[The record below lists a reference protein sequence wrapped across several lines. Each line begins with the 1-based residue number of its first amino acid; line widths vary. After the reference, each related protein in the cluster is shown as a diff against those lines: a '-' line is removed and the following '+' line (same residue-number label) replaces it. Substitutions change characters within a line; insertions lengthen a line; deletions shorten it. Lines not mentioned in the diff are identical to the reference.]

1 MIWGPCVLSESQ
13 TYTFFWAYCLNH
25 VALIWVIFFLCARP
39 YGWEREFAHGLV
51 FQFFDLLTCYTYQVL
66 VISKYE
72 KGFNFD
78 QQIQAGIR
86 NVRKCFYLQRIL
98 FSRFLLNDLKAIYN
112 KKAPSQVMTELQL
125 SLLEAVHALC
135 VFTLPSYMN

>member
-1 MIWGPCVLSESQ
+1 MHEVL
-13 TYTFFWAYCLNH
+13 
-25 VALIWVIFFLCARP
+25 WVR
-39 YGWEREFAHGLV
+39 EREFAHRLV
-51 FQFFDLLTCYTYQVL
+51 FQFFYLLTCYTHQVL

-112 KKAPSQVMTELQL
+112 KKAPSQVMT
-125 SLLEAVHALC
+125 
-135 VFTLPSYMN
+135 

>member
-1 MIWGPCVLSESQ
+1 MTSLVTDYLLIDRVRWGGGDIWFGVHASWLRAKHTPFSGPIAWTTWPSYGSFFFFVHEVL
-13 TYTFFWAYCLNH
+13 
-25 VALIWVIFFLCARP
+25 WVR
-39 YGWEREFAHGLV
+39 EREFAHRLV
-51 FQFFDLLTCYTYQVL
+51 FQFFYLLTCYTHQVL

-112 KKAPSQVMTELQL
+112 KKAPSQVMT
-125 SLLEAVHALC
+125 
-135 VFTLPSYMN
+135 

>member
-1 MIWGPCVLSESQ
+1 MG
-13 TYTFFWAYCLNH
+13 H
-25 VALIWVIFFLCARP
+25 FFLVPKAL
-39 YGWEREFAHGLV
+39 WVEREFAHRFV

-135 VFTLPSYMN
+135 LFTLPSNMNYCIIKL

>member
-1 MIWGPCVLSESQ
+1 MGQGKRVCSQ
-13 TYTFFWAYCLNH
+13 ACLP
-25 VALIWVIFFLCARP
+25 IF
-39 YGWEREFAHGLV
+39 
-51 FQFFDLLTCYTYQVL
+51 LLTCYIHQVL